1 MQRFRAVRAWHAR
14 CFTMN
19 GRPARTPARAQVVAA
34 VENALLVGLSAQIAL
49 RRNMEIIANNLA
61 NVSTAGFKRETPM
74 FEELLAQV
82 EADTGALSEVAF
94 VRDWGVIR
102 DMTSGPLLQT
112 GAALDVAVEGAGM
125 LVVRTAQGERYTRDG
140 HMKLDATGRIV
151 TANGDPVLGD
161 AGEITVP
168 PGETDI
174 QIASDG
180 TVSTKSGVVGRLR
193 LVGFPPGALHKEGSN
208 LYSADAAPEPAAN
221 TRVLQGMV
229 ERSNVEP
236 VLEMTKM
243 IEVLRAYQHSTET
256 LNATDDLIRR
266 ALQKLGEVKV

>member
-1 MQRFRAVRAWHAR
+1 M
-14 CFTMN
+14 MN
-19 GRPARTPARAQVVAA
+19 GRKGKNALVSGVVAA
-34 VENALLVGLSAQIAL
+34 MENALLVGLSAQIAL

-74 FEELLAQV
+74 FEELLTPI
-82 EADTGALSEVAF
+82 EADNGALQEVAF
-94 VRDWGVIR
+94 VRDWGVMR

-112 GAALDVAVEGAGM
+112 GAALDVAVEGSGL

-140 HMKLDATGRIV
+140 HLKLDAAGRIV

-161 AGEITVP
+161 GGEITIP
-168 PGETDI
+168 PGETEI
-174 QIASDG
+174 KIANDG
-180 TVSTKSGVVGRLR
+180 TISTKSGVVGRLSI
-193 LVGFPPGALHKEGSN
+193 VAVPPGALHKEGGN
-208 LYSADAAPEPAAN
+208 LYSADAAPEPATN
-221 TRVLQGMV
+221 TRVLQGMI

-236 VLEMTKM
+236 VQEMTKM

-266 ALQKLGEVKV
+266 ALQRLGDVKV